1 VSIVRLLIYSHFFS
15 PSIGGVETIVRSLAS
30 GLATLRNEVGVP
42 LFEVTVVTET
52 PSQGSSD
59 QSWPFR
65 VLRNPSI
72 KGLYRLIQ
80 TCDVIHIA
88 GPALLPIM
96 LGLMFRKP
104 TVVEHHG
111 FQSICPNGQLLI
123 EPTDTPCPGH
133 FMARN
138 HRKCLACN
146 AGSGWLQSCKLW
158 LLTFVRR
165 FLCRRVSRNVTPTAW
180 LSDLVS
186 LPKVETIWHG
196 LEHRSVPSIR
206 YDRDRPLIVF
216 QGRLVT
222 TKGVRVLAEAARL
235 LRIWNC
241 DFELLII
248 GDGPE
253 RTGLETLFS
262 ESELSE
268 RVRFAG
274 RLPDAEVEKAIGSAS
289 VVVVPSLGG
298 EVFGLVIAENMQRG
312 LAVVASDLGAFREVL
327 GETGITFRTGDPA
340 DLASKLQGLLHDPLL
355 TLSTA
360 QSAKRR
366 CERLFCCDA
375 MIQGHADLYRALAG

>member
-1 VSIVRLLIYSHFFS
+1 VSVVKLLIYSHFFT

-30 GLATLRNEVGVP
+30 GLANLRDDAGIP
-42 LFEVTVVTET
+42 SFDVTVVTET

-59 QSWPFR
+59 QSLPYR
-65 VLRNPSI
+65 VLRNPSMTE
-72 KGLYRLIQ
+72 LYRLIK
-80 TCDVIHIA
+80 TRDIIHVA
-88 GPALLPIM
+88 GPALLPM
-96 LGLMFRKP
+96 TLGLMLRRP

-123 EPTDTPCPGH
+123 EPADTPCPGH
-133 FMARN
+133 FMAGN
-138 HRKCLACN
+138 HGKCLACN
-146 AGSGWLQSCKLW
+146 TGFGWFLSCKLW
-158 LLTFVRR
+158 FLTFVRR

-196 LEHRSVPSIR
+196 LEPRSVPSLQ
-206 YDRDRPLIVF
+206 YDRKRPLIVF

-235 LRIWNC
+235 LRSWNC

-262 ESELSE
+262 GSELSGC
-268 RVRFAG
+268 VRFAG
-274 RLPDAEVEKAIGSAS
+274 RLLDAQVEIAIASA
-289 VVVVPSLGG
+289 VAVVVPSLGG

-312 LAVVASDLGAFREVL
+312 VPVVASDLGAFREVL

-340 DLASKLQGLLHDPLL
+340 DLASKLERVLHDPLL
-355 TLSTA
+355 SLSVA
-360 QSAKRR
+360 HSARQR
-366 CERLFCCDA
+366 CERLFRCDT
-375 MIQGHADLYRALAG
+375 MIQRHADLYQELAG